1 MLGSILELLVLATL
15 PIDTENVFTL
25 GEISHL
31 INLISFKCFLKYHLQ
46 LPNQL
51 YHDLSI

>member
-1 MLGSILELLVLATL
+1 MLDSILELLVLATP
-15 PIDTENVFTL
+15 PIDKENVVTL

-31 INLISFKCFLKYHLQ
+31 INFIFFKCFLKYHQ